1 MLLCQREKGVW
12 SVMGSTKYLCNPFK
26 YTLKS
31 QLSKRRRI
39 MGNREQDQNN
49 REQTSQRQEYILEM
63 KPQLH
68 VLVIYTE
75 EKTIQKNQPIYPRK
89 RLQLTIGKNLHQSI
103 NKLAPKHL
111 LGKIAPDLK
120 RKTKRI
126 EMFRNRRYP

>member
-12 SVMGSTKYLCNPFK
+12 SVMGSTKYVCNPFK

-63 KPQLH
+63 KPQL
-68 VLVIYTE
+68 LVIYTE

>member
-63 KPQLH
+63 KPQL
-68 VLVIYTE
+68 LVIYTE

-89 RLQLTIGKNLHQSI
+89 RLQLTIG

>member
-1 MLLCQREKGVW
+1 MFLCQREKGVW

-26 YTLKS
+26 FTLKS

-39 MGNREQDQNN
+39 TKNREQDQNN

-63 KPQLH
+63 KPQL
-68 VLVIYTE
+68 LVIYTE
-75 EKTIQKNQPIYPRK
+75 KKTIQE
-89 RLQLTIGKNLHQSI
+89 NLHQSI